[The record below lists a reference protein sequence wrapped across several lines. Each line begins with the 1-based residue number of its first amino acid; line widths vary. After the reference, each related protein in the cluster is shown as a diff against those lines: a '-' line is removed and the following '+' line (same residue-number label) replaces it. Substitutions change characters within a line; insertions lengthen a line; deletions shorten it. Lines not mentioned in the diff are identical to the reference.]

1 MAITQPLLK
10 ALVKISRR
18 VNEVENFCISAPG
31 WLLFASKMCFQQ
43 TIKFFTMQN
52 WHSPFYCSQYHGI
65 RKFHTS
71 KLWTFVKQEFLYERF
86 VIPMSEKMRKVLVS
100 LAIDQKHSTGFASK
114 FVKQIFSDLTHFLF
128 SMALIIFALVYSYS
142 IR

>member
-52 WHSPFYCSQYHGI
+52 WHSPFYCSQYHGKGNFI
-65 RKFHTS
+65 RQNFEHLLNKSSF
-71 KLWTFVKQEFLYERF
+71 
-86 VIPMSEKMRKVLVS
+86 MN
-100 LAIDQKHSTGFASK
+100 
-114 FVKQIFSDLTHFLF
+114 DL
-128 SMALIIFALVYSYS
+128 
-142 IR
+142 